1 MNMLG
6 ISMAFGTYRKGA
18 RAERELIHFFSEN
31 GFEVIRA
38 AGSGVNSLSPDLL
51 AFKQGRQYA
60 IECKAWESGS
70 LSFGKEKVAAMKK
83 WEETTG
89 ITYHVGWRVS
99 REGWLIFPV
108 HLLEEQGKTFTITL
122 ARARLA
128 GRKPEDLL

>member
-1 MNMLG
+1 MT
-6 ISMAFGTYRKGA
+6 FGTYRKGA

-60 IECKAWESGS
+60 LECKAWDSGS
-70 LSFGKEKVAAMKK
+70 LSFSKEKVAAMKK
-83 WEETTG
+83 WEEVTG
-89 ITYHVGWRVS
+89 ITYYIGWRVS

-108 HLLEEQGKTFTITL
+108 HLLEEQEKTFTITL